1 MALRRIV
8 GELVIIAFSALIA
21 STTAYLIDLYPQES
35 LAISQILLSITVVL
49 VLLLIVYKPISYLIW
64 AISTKWKLTHPVIG
78 ILQQGGCQAMYT
90 SFTPQDWKDT
100 LNRLSLRSKFITISE
115 INDRFVAIINP
126 YGEVYPEEE
135 LLTLKT
141 FERVKK
147 YISDGGI
154 FLCAGGLAF
163 FYGGDIRSPGRNV
176 ALADELQVYIPLP
189 SPPFPAGA
197 LQPQNTYPP
206 MYSLTNTLLQKSFGV
221 VTTWRNTERS
231 QCFQRGEDRRFVGD
245 IANEGGIDEVLHFR
259 AIREPVRRCLPF
271 LRVQP
276 ANWQGD
282 VYVIAGV
289 PYGKGCLILNGCD
302 LRDNTQYT
310 NPQWNATIHRAN
322 FEKICYALKNLL
334 ENRRN
339 GNVPLSTEDW

>member
-1 MALRRIV
+1 MVSRRTVEELAIV
-8 GELVIIAFSALIA
+8 VFSGLIA
-21 STTAYLIDLYPQES
+21 STTAYIIDLYPQES
-35 LAISQILLSITVVL
+35 LAVTEILLGITIAL
-49 VLLLIVYKPISYLIW
+49 FLLLILYRPLSDLIW
-64 AISTKWKLTHPVIG
+64 TISIKWKLLHPVIG
-78 ILQQGGCQAMYT
+78 IIKQPGCQAMYT
-90 SFTPQDWKDT
+90 SFTPQDWKDAFD
-100 LNRLSLRSKFITISE
+100 RLSLHCEFITVSE

-154 FLCAGGLAF
+154 FHTAGGLAF
-163 FYGGDIRSPGRNV
+163 FYGGDIRSPSRNV
-176 ALADELQVYIPLP
+176 ALADELQVFIPLP
-189 SPPFPAGA
+189 PPLPAGA

-206 MYSLTNTLLQKSFGV
+206 MYSLTSTLLQKNFGA
-221 VTTWRNTERS
+221 VTTWRDTERS
-231 QCFQRGEDRRFVGD
+231 RCFQRGEDRRFVGD
-245 IANEGGIDEVLHFR
+245 IANQGGIDEVLHFR
-259 AIREPVRRCLPF
+259 AIREPLRRCLPF

-282 VYVIAGV
+282 VYVIAGI
-289 PYGKGCLILNGCD
+289 PYGKGCLILNGFD

-310 NPQWNATIHRAN
+310 NPQWSATIHRAN

-334 ENRRN
+334 NNRHI
-339 GNVPLSTEDW
+339 GSIPLSTEDW